1 MKTWYEIYTDE
12 INQKGSIINYVND
25 KIKTKKAKIFKDFER
40 RTSRCK

>member
-25 KIKTKKAKIFKDFER
+25 KIKTKKI
-40 RTSRCK
+40 